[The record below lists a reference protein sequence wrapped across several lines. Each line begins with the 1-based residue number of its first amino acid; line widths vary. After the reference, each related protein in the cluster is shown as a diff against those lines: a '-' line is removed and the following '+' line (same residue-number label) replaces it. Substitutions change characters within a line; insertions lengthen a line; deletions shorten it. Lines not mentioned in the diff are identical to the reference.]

1 MRYFH
6 LMTKNKKI
14 ISMKRKLFL
23 AAFAIVSIAGCGK
36 KVKETNNPCKNYEL
50 VIYSLQV
57 ENMKLGSQ
65 LDSMILVHD
74 YNYAFTN

>member
-1 MRYFH
+1 
-6 LMTKNKKI
+6 
-14 ISMKRKLFL
+14 MKRKLFL
-23 AAFAIVSIAGCGK
+23 TTFAIMSIVGCSK
-36 KVKETNNPCKNYEL
+36 KVEETNNPCENYES

>member
-1 MRYFH
+1 
-6 LMTKNKKI
+6 
-14 ISMKRKLFL
+14 MKRKLFL
-23 AAFAIVSIAGCGK
+23 AAFAIVSIVGCGK

-50 VIYSLQV
+50 VIYSLQI
-57 ENMKLGSQ
+57 ENMKLGGQ